1 MTNLLLNTT
10 ETLHKENWY
19 DHTIFNNIKIT
30 WLGGTTRVPKD
41 VPECG
46 FDGKCEET
54 SSILLTVCL
63 AIPGIIIIIIVI
75 YKFLQMQKYEND
87 VNSKISI
94 LKFIDVTTNTML
106 GPTTP
111 LEEIIEKK
119 GSYNGATGSKKLQ
132 GLYENKPVMIK
143 KLFKKDVVMTR
154 EVMLELKQLRDLK
167 HPNINGI
174 IGVTCKSPNITI
186 IQDYSKKGSLYDVLN
201 NEDIQLDWVFKY
213 TFLWELLNGMCVIH
227 DSPIKY
233 HGNLTS
239 RNCLITHRWVLQV
252 SDFGLREFKKIR
264 GNKKAQVDDEQ
275 VRYEALLWT
284 APENINFPKKENRT
298 GDVYSFAIIIS
309 EVINRQPPFS
319 AFDDMRP
326 SDIIHYVRKRCIPP
340 FRPHVTLQTGLDARL
355 LDIMKNC
362 WNEWPEDRPMFREL
376 KPLMKQIRGEG
387 IEILDNMIEM
397 MENYS
402 RDLDRTVRERTDMYR
417 KEKTKSNELL
427 YRCVPKPVVT
437 KLLEGDTIEPDKIPN
452 TTILIIRLANL
463 KQLSEKLSAS
473 QLVDVIND
481 YNRVIS
487 NVADSEQF
495 SNVYKLLVDR
505 EEVVLC
511 SSIPGYPERAK
522 ATTMAEAALSIAR
535 GRLKFKWRHVTL
547 PVLKMKMTLHSGE
560 FQLT

>member
-10 ETLHKENWY
+10 ETLHKENWH

-30 WLGGTTRVPKD
+30 WLGGTTQVPKD

-46 FDGKCEET
+46 FDGKCKET
-54 SSILLTVCL
+54 SSIFLTVCL

-94 LKFIDVTTNTML
+94 LKFIDVKTNTML
-106 GPTTP
+106 GPNTP
-111 LEEIIEKK
+111 LEEIIDIK

-132 GLYENKPVMIK
+132 GLYDNRPVMIK
-143 KLFKKDVVMTR
+143 KLFKKEVVMTR

-174 IGVTCKSPNITI
+174 IGVTCKTPNITI

-213 TFLWELLNGMCVIH
+213 TFLWELLNGMCAIH

-252 SDFGLREFKKIR
+252 SDFGLREFKKMR

-417 KEKTKSNELL
+417 KEKIKSNELL

-437 KLLEGDTIEPDKIPN
+437 KLLEGDTIEPDKISN

-487 NVADSEQF
+487 NVTDSEQF

-547 PVLKMKMTLHSGE
+547 PVLKMKMTLHSGIS
-560 FQLT
+560 FN